1 MPDILTRPIDEVVLL
16 LKPVRVI
23 TRAGRWMARLPLPV
37 RLARMLLFANQH
49 DLMPYA
55 VILVAALSVSDFFM
69 PEPVEEQEEEKADEE
84 DPNVVG
90 AKRRRRQKTE
100 AERIM
105 DQRTNF
111 QRQFVKTQ
119 GDILLGD
126 LAVLLGSVCC
136 LERYWAQLA
145 GVLPMEDSQLGH
157 LVSTNRVSR
166 LNPES
171 TMRQLAQNCGI
182 RWKAYVEIRQLRRQL
197 TDILNAN
204 VPDLNLTVDPALPK
218 PTPAQVESLRQLFL
232 VGSACHLAT
241 KFDVP
246 VEGLPTKDRR
256 RLRYAYK

>member
-1 MPDILTRPIDEVVLL
+1 MCAFWVWEGFGDLPSTKKVSFSKAALSAITSAAFFGLTE
-16 LKPVRVI
+16 PVRVI

-55 VILVAALSVSDFFM
+55 VILVAALSVSDFFL
-69 PEPVEEQEEEKADEE
+69 PEPVEEEEPAEEE

-90 AKRRRRQKTE
+90 AKRRRRQRTE
-100 AERIM
+100 AERIL
-105 DQRTNF
+105 DQRTTF

-119 GDILLGD
+119 GDLLLGD

-145 GVLPMEDSQLGH
+145 GVLPMEDSQLEH

-182 RWKAYVEIRQLRRQL
+182 RWKAYV
-197 TDILNAN
+197 
-204 VPDLNLTVDPALPK
+204 
-218 PTPAQVESLRQLFL
+218 
-232 VGSACHLAT
+232 
-241 KFDVP
+241 
-246 VEGLPTKDRR
+246 
-256 RLRYAYK
+256 